1 MKAVFDKRII
11 WGLLATLPLIGVLLF
26 SSKKAETA
34 DTAQAQTGN
43 AALTVTVS
51 VPLSSSWNT
60 SLTASG
66 GVAAWQEAII
76 GSELNGVR
84 LQELLVQVGDQV
96 KRGQLL
102 ATFSNEI
109 LSTEQAQQSA
119 ALAEAEA
126 IFAEANSNARRAMQ
140 LKESGSLSDQQ
151 INQYATARN
160 TAAARVSAAKA
171 SLQAAT
177 VKLQHARV
185 LAPDD
190 GIISARSATVGAVPQ
205 YGQELFRLIRQG
217 KLEWHP
223 ELSADESMRLSAG
236 QSVSVF
242 NGDAEPIK
250 GKLRMLAPT
259 LDPHT
264 RKALAYVDLEPAAN
278 SKLRPGMFVKG
289 EFFMGESMALSVP
302 SSAVLMRD
310 GYASVFV
317 LENANKV
324 KQVRVSTGRIQQG
337 RIEITKGLS
346 SNAKVVDSGAGFLGD
361 GDTVKLVSAQTS
373 ASQNSGKDKSGSIKA
388 ASGK

>member
-11 WGLLATLPLIGVLLF
+11 WGLLAMLPLIGVLLF

-34 DTAQAQTGN
+34 DTAQAQAGN

-84 LQELLVQVGDQV
+84 LQELLAQVGDQV

-177 VKLQHARV
+177 VRLQHARV
-185 LAPDD
+185 VAPDD

-217 KLEWHP
+217 KLEWRP
-223 ELSADESMRLSAG
+223 ELSADESMRLNAG
-236 QSVSVF
+236 QAVSVF

-264 RKALAYVDLEPAAN
+264 RKALAYVDLDTAAN

-302 SSAVLMRD
+302 SSALLMRD

-346 SNAKVVDSGAGFLGD
+346 SSAKVVDSGAGFLGD
-361 GDTVKLVSAQTS
+361 GDTVKLVSAVTNTS
-373 ASQNSGKDKSGSIKA
+373 QSSGKEKTGSIKVA
-388 ASGK
+388 PGK

>member
-11 WGLLATLPLIGVLLF
+11 WALLATLPLIGVLLF

-51 VPLSSSWNT
+51 APLSSSWNT

-177 VKLQHARV
+177 VRLQHARV

-217 KLEWHP
+217 KLEWRP

-236 QSVSVF
+236 LAVSVF

-250 GKLRMLAPT
+250 GKLRILAPT
-259 LDPHT
+259 RDPHT
-264 RKALAYVDLEPAAN
+264 RKALAYVDLEPVAN

-289 EFFMGESMALSVP
+289 EFFMGESMALSVA

-346 SNAKVVDSGAGFLGD
+346 TSAKVVDSGAGFLGD